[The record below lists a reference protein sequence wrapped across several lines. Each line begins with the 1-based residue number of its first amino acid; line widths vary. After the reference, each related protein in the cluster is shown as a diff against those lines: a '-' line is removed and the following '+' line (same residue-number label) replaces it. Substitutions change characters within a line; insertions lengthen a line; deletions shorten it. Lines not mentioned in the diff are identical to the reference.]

1 MEKSLNENILGLILS
16 STLYVRIATIQEGW
30 IKKWEMK
37 KKVYVNE
44 LTAEALLKYHSYK
57 HFK

>member
-1 MEKSLNENILGLILS
+1 MEKSLNENILGLILF
-16 STLYVRIATIQEGW
+16 LIFYVRIVIIQEGW

-44 LTAEALLKYHSYK
+44 LIVEVLLKYYSYK
-57 HFK
+57 YFK